1 MGAIFTV
8 TVRQLAG
15 SKRLWLVLALVALPV
30 LGAVLYHVGDSTNT
44 PAGFADGLIGS
55 LIISGILPLVMLLL
69 ATSAF
74 GNELDDRTL
83 GYLVLKPLARWKIVL
98 PKAVAPIVVG
108 GLPVAASG
116 LVASALIEQE
126 AWGAIAVGLGL
137 LAGAA
142 AYTGVFTWLSLA
154 TRHSIVVGLVYV
166 FVWEASLAAYL
177 DGVRFLSVRRYTL
190 ALIRALDDE
199 RLRTVDVGL
208 GARAAA
214 VGVAVAIVVST
225 LLAVRRLSR
234 MDVP

>member
-55 LIISGILPLVMLLL
+55 LIVAGILPLVMLLL

-83 GYLVLKPLARWKIVL
+83 AYLVLKPLPRWQIVV
-98 PKAVAPIVVG
+98 PKAAAPIAVG

-116 LVASALIEQE
+116 VVASAVIEGDT
-126 AWGAIAVGLGL
+126 WGAVAVGLGL

-154 TRHSIVVGLVYV
+154 SKHSIVVGLIYV

-190 ALIRALDDE
+190 SLIHALDDE
-199 RLRTVDVGL
+199 RLRTVDIGL

-214 VGVAVAIVVST
+214 VGAGIALVAST